1 VSDLQYL
8 QGKATSLGGLRP
20 KCSLI
25 DENGALAIGKFPS
38 VKDERS
44 IVRAEVLALRLL
56 AHAGSV
62 SAAARAITIDEVDIA
77 VIQRFDRVAE
87 GARIPY
93 LSGGSLLQA
102 RRDED
107 RAYTELADAIRR
119 ISAAPA
125 EDLRELWRRLVI
137 NLLITNVDD
146 HLCSPKRAWIT
157 AIALPTAPV
166 RDGAPLKP
174 GANIGDIMIVISLL
188 AMSSLARRAR
198 KTGAVR
204 LCPKWI

>member
-1 VSDLQYL
+1 MSDLQYL

-93 LSGGSLLQA
+93 LSRGSLLQA

-119 ISAAPA
+119 ISSGERFTYVNSVVGSDSLGFGAPA
-125 EDLRELWRRLVI
+125 
-137 NLLITNVDD
+137 
-146 HLCSPKRAWIT
+146 
-157 AIALPTAPV
+157 
-166 RDGAPLKP
+166 G
-174 GANIGDIMIVISLL
+174 
-188 AMSSLARRAR
+188 
-198 KTGAVR
+198 
-204 LCPKWI
+204 

>member
-1 VSDLQYL
+1 MYE
-8 QGKATSLGGLRP
+8 P
-20 KCSLI
+20 
-25 DENGALAIGKFPS
+25 
-38 VKDERS
+38 
-44 IVRAEVLALRLL
+44 EVLALRLL

-93 LSGGSLLQA
+93 LSRGSLLQA

-107 RAYTELADAIRR
+107 RAYTELADAFRR

-125 EDLRELWRRLVI
+125 EDLRELWRPLVI

-146 HLCSPKRAWIT
+146 PLWKPQTSVDNRYRPPRGPCKRRRSIKTWRQYWGHHD
-157 AIALPTAPV
+157 
-166 RDGAPLKP
+166 RDEPAG
-174 GANIGDIMIVISLL
+174 NVISR
-188 AMSSLARRAR
+188 STR
-198 KTGAVR
+198 T
-204 LCPKWI
+204 